1 MGDTQALPRLCN
13 GSVLT
18 PIIFGERWLDFSV
31 EQWTMRGLDDGN
43 LAQSSSPLNQMNIGK
58 RREAECVGG

>member
-31 EQWTMRGLDDGN
+31 EQWTIGGSGRRMPGTQL
-43 LAQSSSPLNQMNIGK
+43 LPLGPDEE
-58 RREAECVGG
+58 REAS